1 MAYISNKERDSLIKK
16 TFDSYTA
23 RKIVIVFEVVLLI
36 AYIVMSFL
44 SFYWWKKEVDEGNE
58 TKWAWFKDGGNFD
71 FTLVGWIMLIAGIV
85 IVILGVASIILIFTI
100 KSPDKIRQVINK
112 LDSSPLPGVRGR
124 VSKRSSSH
132 LKARRRLS

>member
-44 SFYWWKKEVDEGNE
+44 SFY
-58 TKWAWFKDGGNFD
+58 
-71 FTLVGWIMLIAGIV
+71 
-85 IVILGVASIILIFTI
+85 
-100 KSPDKIRQVINK
+100 
-112 LDSSPLPGVRGR
+112 
-124 VSKRSSSH
+124 
-132 LKARRRLS
+132 

>member
-1 MAYISNKERDSLIKK
+1 
-16 TFDSYTA
+16 
-23 RKIVIVFEVVLLI
+23 
-36 AYIVMSFL
+36 
-44 SFYWWKKEVDEGNE
+44 
-58 TKWAWFKDGGNFD
+58 
-71 FTLVGWIMLIAGIV
+71 MLIAGIV
-85 IVILGVASIILIFTI
+85 AVILGVASIILIFTI